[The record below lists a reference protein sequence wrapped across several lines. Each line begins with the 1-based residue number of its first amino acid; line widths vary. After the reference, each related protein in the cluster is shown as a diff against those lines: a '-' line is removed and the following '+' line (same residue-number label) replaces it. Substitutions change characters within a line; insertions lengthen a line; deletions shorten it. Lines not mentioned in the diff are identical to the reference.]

1 MKVNLKG
8 KQCRYLAG
16 LFVPLERL
24 VNENL
29 RKVKNVYKILPNLD
43 YVDYKLPVEHSF
55 GPNCLAET
63 PALKF
68 SSNYESSNLLAVV
81 RVPLD

>member
-8 KQCRYLAG
+8 RQCRYLAG

-24 VNENL
+24 VNESL

-43 YVDYKLPVEHSF
+43 YVDYKLPI
-55 GPNCLAET
+55 
-63 PALKF
+63 
-68 SSNYESSNLLAVV
+68 
-81 RVPLD
+81 